1 MEFVNILNDEIVK
14 KKLNSISDII
24 KLRDSLAR
32 KLKPKQIPSLTTI
45 FAKANN
51 EEKLYLKKIL
61 KTKPNRTLSGVS
73 PVAVM
78 TMPSNCPPQAK
89 CIFCPGGINSQF
101 GNTPKSYTGNEPASM
116 RAKRNLYDSY
126 LQVFNR
132 LEHYVLLNQD
142 ISKCDVI
149 VMGGTFT
156 AFAKQYQE
164 EFVKYIFKA
173 MNDFSDLFFKN
184 NEFDYKKFNEFFEL
198 DKEFKDPE
206 RIKRVIDK
214 ILDIKGKCDI
224 KKEQL
229 KNEKSNCKIIGLT
242 LETRPDCV
250 DLDIGN
256 FMLELGAT
264 RIELGIQ
271 STDDKVLDFMKR
283 GHGNKESID
292 AIKLLRDL
300 GFKLNLHYMIF
311 DNNVEKEVEDMK
323 KLFST
328 EDYNPD
334 MLKIY
339 PCMIFPGTELYKYFK
354 EGKYEEVKTEKAAEI
369 ISEFKKYIEP
379 YCRVMRIQRDIPPKY
394 SVGGVDKSN
403 LRQYV
408 EELCKKKGIKCKCIR
423 CREIGR
429 NQKIIDDHVYV
440 QEYNA
445 SGGKE
450 FFISIGKDPLIGFAR
465 LRFPSQSLRKEITK
479 NSAIIRE
486 LHVYST
492 ALKVGS
498 KGEGFQHK
506 GYGKI
511 LMDKAEEISRK
522 NGKKK
527 MIVISGVGVKDYYIQ
542 KLGYEKD
549 GVYVSKKISGPTQNR
564 TADRSV

>member
-1 MEFVNILNDEIVK
+1 MDFTKELNTLIVEDKVPTIEGIL
-14 KKLNSISDII
+14 
-24 KLRDSLAR
+24 KLRDGLAR
-32 KLKPKQIPSLTTI
+32 KLKPKQLPSLISI
-45 FAKANN
+45 FAKADRKQK
-51 EEKLYLKKIL
+51 EYLKKIL

-78 TMPSNCPPQAK
+78 TMPSNCPPQAM
-89 CIFCPGGINSQF
+89 CTFCPGGINSQF

-116 RAKRNLYDSY
+116 RARRNLYDSY

-132 LEHYVLLNQD
+132 LEHYILLNQD
-142 ISKCDVI
+142 VSKCDVI
-149 VMGGTFT
+149 IMGGTFT

-164 EFVKYIFKA
+164 EFVKYVFKA
-173 MNDFSDLFFKN
+173 MNDFSELFFKN
-184 NEFDYKKFNEFFEL
+184 EEFDYEKFGKFFEL
-198 DKEFKDPE
+198 DKEFKDNE
-206 RIKRVIDK
+206 RVQEVINK
-214 ILDIKGKCDI
+214 ILKLKGKCDL

-229 KNEKSNCKIIGLT
+229 RNEKSNCKIIGLT

-250 DLDIGN
+250 NLEIGN

-311 DNNVEKEVEDMK
+311 DNDIEKEVEDMK

-339 PCMIFPGTELYKYFK
+339 PCMIFSGTELYTLFK

-369 ISEFKKYIEP
+369 ITEFKKYVER
-379 YCRVMRIQRDIPPKY
+379 YCRIMRIQRDIPPKY
-394 SVGGVDKSN
+394 SAGGVDKSN

-408 EELCKKKGIKCKCIR
+408 DDLCKKKGVKCKCIR

-429 NQKIIDDHVYV
+429 NKKITDDSIHVD
-440 QEYNA
+440 EYNA

-450 FFISIGKDPLIGFAR
+450 FFISVGKDPLIGFVR
-465 LRFPSQSLRKEITK
+465 LRFPSQFLREEITK
-479 NSAIIRE
+479 DSAIIRE

-511 LMDKAEEISRK
+511 LMNKAEEISRK
-522 NGKKK
+522 NGKNK
-527 MIVISGVGVKDYYIQ
+527 MIVISGVGVKDYYIS

-549 GVYVSKKISGPTQNR
+549 GIYVSKKLF
-564 TADRSV
+564 

>member
-1 MEFVNILNDEIVK
+1 MDFVKELNKEIIDKKTNTIEEIL
-14 KKLNSISDII
+14 
-24 KLRDSLAR
+24 KLRDGLAR
-32 KLKPKQIPSLTTI
+32 KLKPKELPSLITI
-45 FAKANN
+45 FAKADK
-51 EEKLYLKKIL
+51 EQKLYLKKIL

-78 TMPSNCPPQAK
+78 TMPSNCPSQAK

-116 RAKRNLYDSY
+116 RARRNLYDPY

-142 ISKCDVI
+142 ISKCEVI

-156 AFAKQYQE
+156 AFAKQYQD

-173 MNDFSDLFFKN
+173 MNDFSELFFKN
-184 NEFDYKKFNEFFEL
+184 DEFDYEKFSKFFEL
-198 DKEFKDPE
+198 DKEFKDIE
-206 RIKRVIDK
+206 RTKEIIEKTLK
-214 ILDIKGKCDI
+214 IKGKCEL
-224 KKEQL
+224 KKEQSR
-229 KNEKSNCKIIGLT
+229 NEKSNCRIIGLT
-242 LETRPDCV
+242 LETRPDCIN
-250 DLDIGN
+250 LDIGN

-264 RIELGIQ
+264 RVELGIQ
-271 STDDKVLDFMKR
+271 SMDDKILEFVKR
-283 GHGNKESID
+283 GHGTKESKE

-311 DNNVEKEVEDMK
+311 YNTKKEIEDMK
-323 KLFST
+323 KLFSD
-328 EDYNPD
+328 ENYRPD

-339 PCMIFPGTELYKYFK
+339 PCMIFPGTEMHELFK
-354 EGKYEEVKTEKAAEI
+354 QGKYKEVTTKEAAEI
-369 ISEFKKYIEP
+369 ISEFKRSVER
-379 YCRVMRIQRDIPPKY
+379 YCRIMRVQRDIPPKF
-394 SVGGVDKSN
+394 SEGGVDRSN

-408 EELCKKKGIKCKCIR
+408 DELCRKKGIKCKCIR

-429 NQKIIDDHVYV
+429 NDKIIDDNIYV
-440 QEYNA
+440 DEFNA
-445 SGGKE
+445 NDGKE
-450 FFISIGKDPLIGFAR
+450 FFISIGKEPLIGFIR

-486 LHVYST
+486 LHVYSS

-498 KGEGFQHK
+498 KGEGYQHK

-511 LMDKAEEISRK
+511 LMDKAEEICRK

-527 MIVISGVGVKDYYIQ
+527 LIVISGIGVKDYYIS

-549 GVYVSKKISGPTQNR
+549 GVYVSKILE
-564 TADRSV
+564 

>member
-1 MEFVNILNDEIVK
+1 MDFVKELNKEIIENKINTIEEIL
-14 KKLNSISDII
+14 
-24 KLRDSLAR
+24 KLRDGLAR
-32 KLKPKQIPSLTTI
+32 KLKPKELPSLITI
-45 FAKANN
+45 FAKADK
-51 EEKLYLKKIL
+51 EQKLYLKKIL

-116 RAKRNLYDSY
+116 RARRNLYDPY

-142 ISKCDVI
+142 ISKCEVI

-156 AFAKQYQE
+156 AFAKQYQD

-173 MNDFSDLFFKN
+173 MNDFSELFFKN
-184 NEFDYKKFNEFFEL
+184 DEFDYEKFSKFFEL
-198 DKEFKDPE
+198 DKEFKDLE
-206 RIKRVIDK
+206 RTKEIIEKTLK
-214 ILDIKGKCDI
+214 IKGKCEL
-224 KKEQL
+224 KKEQSR
-229 KNEKSNCKIIGLT
+229 NEKSNCRIIGLT
-242 LETRPDCV
+242 LETRPDCIN
-250 DLDIGN
+250 LDIGN

-264 RIELGIQ
+264 RVELGIQ
-271 STDDKVLDFMKR
+271 SMDDKTLEFVKR
-283 GHGNKESID
+283 GHGTKESIN

-311 DNNVEKEVEDMK
+311 YNTKKEIEDMK
-323 KLFST
+323 KLFSD
-328 EDYNPD
+328 ENYRPD

-339 PCMIFPGTELYKYFK
+339 PCMIFPGTEMHELFK
-354 EGKYEEVKTEKAAEI
+354 QGKYKEVTTKEAAEI
-369 ISEFKKYIEP
+369 ISEFKRSVER
-379 YCRVMRIQRDIPPKY
+379 YCRIMRVQRDIPPKF
-394 SVGGVDKSN
+394 SEGGVDRSN

-408 EELCKKKGIKCKCIR
+408 DELCRKKGIKCKCIR

-429 NQKIIDDHVYV
+429 NDKIIDDNIYV
-440 QEYNA
+440 DEFNA
-445 SGGKE
+445 NDGKE
-450 FFISIGKDPLIGFAR
+450 FFISIGKEPLIGFIR

-486 LHVYST
+486 LHVYSS

-498 KGEGFQHK
+498 KGEGYQHK

-511 LMDKAEEISRK
+511 LMDKAEEICGE

-527 MIVISGVGVKDYYIQ
+527 LIVISGVGVKDYYIS

-549 GVYVSKKISGPTQNR
+549 GVYVSKILE
-564 TADRSV
+564 

>member
-1 MEFVNILNDEIVK
+1 MSFTEELNKEILKRKAD
-14 KKLNSISDII
+14 SIERIL
-24 KLRDSLAR
+24 KLRDNLAR
-32 KLKPKQIPSLTTI
+32 RLKPKELPSLTTI
-45 FAKANN
+45 FAKADK
-51 EEKLYLKKIL
+51 EQKLYLKEIL

-116 RAKRNLYDSY
+116 RARRNLYDPY

-132 LEHYVLLNQD
+132 LEHYILLNQD
-142 ISKCDVI
+142 VSKCEVI

-156 AFAKQYQE
+156 SFAKQYQE

-173 MNDFSDLFFKN
+173 MNDFSDLFFRD
-184 NEFDYKKFNEFFEL
+184 NEIDYGKFSEFFEL
-198 DKEFKDPE
+198 KNEFKDTE
-206 RIKRVIDK
+206 RVRRVIEK
-214 ILDIKGKCDI
+214 ILKIKGKCEL

-229 KNEKSNCKIIGLT
+229 KNEKSNCRIIGLT

-250 DLDIGN
+250 DLNIGN

-271 STDDKVLDFMKR
+271 STDDKVLEFMKR
-283 GHGNKESID
+283 GHGNKESIN
-292 AIKLLRDL
+292 AIKLLKNL

-311 DNNVEKEVEDMK
+311 DNNVEKEVSDMK
-323 KLFST
+323 KLFSD
-328 EDYNPD
+328 ENYMPD

-339 PCMIFPGTELYKYFK
+339 PCMVFPGTELYNYFK
-354 EGKYEEVKTEKAAEI
+354 EGKYQEVKTEKAAEI
-369 ISEFKKYIEP
+369 ISEFKRYIKP
-379 YCRVMRIQRDIPPKY
+379 FCRIMRIQRDIPPKY
-394 SVGGVDKSN
+394 SAGGVNRSN

-408 EELCKKKGIKCKCIR
+408 DELCKKNKIKCRCIR

-429 NQKIIDDHVYV
+429 NERITDDNIYV
-440 QEYNA
+440 NEYNS

-450 FFISIGKDPLIGFAR
+450 FFISIGKNPLIGFAR
-465 LRFPSQSLRKEITK
+465 LRFPSEFLRKEITK
-479 NSAIIRE
+479 DSAFIRE
-486 LHVYST
+486 LHIYST

-506 GYGKI
+506 GYGKM
-511 LMDKAEEISRK
+511 LMEKAEEICRK
-522 NGKKK
+522 NGKRKL
-527 MIVISGVGVKDYYIQ
+527 IVVSGVGVKDYYIS
-542 KLGYEKD
+542 KLGYERD
-549 GVYVSKKISGPTQNR
+549 GVYVSKKITE
-564 TADRSV
+564 

>member
-1 MEFVNILNDEIVK
+1 MDFVKELNKEIIDKKTNTIEEIL
-14 KKLNSISDII
+14 
-24 KLRDSLAR
+24 KLRDGLAR
-32 KLKPKQIPSLTTI
+32 KLKPKELPSLITI
-45 FAKANN
+45 FAKADK
-51 EEKLYLKKIL
+51 EQKLYLKKIL

-116 RAKRNLYDSY
+116 RARRNLYDPY

-142 ISKCDVI
+142 ISKCEVI

-156 AFAKQYQE
+156 AFAKQYQD

-173 MNDFSDLFFKN
+173 MNDFSELFFKN
-184 NEFDYKKFNEFFEL
+184 NEFDYEKFSKFFEL
-198 DKEFKDPE
+198 DKEFKDIE
-206 RIKRVIDK
+206 RTKEIIEKTLK
-214 ILDIKGKCDI
+214 IKGKCEL
-224 KKEQL
+224 KKEQSR
-229 KNEKSNCKIIGLT
+229 NEKSNCRIIGLT
-242 LETRPDCV
+242 LETRPDCIN
-250 DLDIGN
+250 LDIGN

-264 RIELGIQ
+264 RVELGIQ
-271 STDDKVLDFMKR
+271 SMDDKTLEFVKR
-283 GHGNKESID
+283 GHGTKESIN

-311 DNNVEKEVEDMK
+311 YNTKKEIEDMK
-323 KLFST
+323 KLFSD
-328 EDYNPD
+328 ENYRPD

-339 PCMIFPGTELYKYFK
+339 PCMIFPGTEMHELFK
-354 EGKYEEVKTEKAAEI
+354 QGKYKEVTTKEAAEI
-369 ISEFKKYIEP
+369 ISEFKRSVER
-379 YCRVMRIQRDIPPKY
+379 YCRIMRVQRDIPPKF
-394 SVGGVDKSN
+394 SEGGVDRSN

-408 EELCKKKGIKCKCIR
+408 DELCRKKGIKCKCIR

-429 NQKIIDDHVYV
+429 NDKIIDDNIYV
-440 QEYNA
+440 DEFNA
-445 SGGKE
+445 NDGKE
-450 FFISIGKDPLIGFAR
+450 FFISIGKEPLIGFIR

-486 LHVYST
+486 LHVYSS

-498 KGEGFQHK
+498 KGEGYQHK

-511 LMDKAEEISRK
+511 LMDKAEEICRK

-527 MIVISGVGVKDYYIQ
+527 LIVISGIGVKDYYIS

-549 GVYVSKKISGPTQNR
+549 GVYVSKILE
-564 TADRSV
+564 

>member
-1 MEFVNILNDEIVK
+1 MNYIKELNKEILSKRINTVEGI
-14 KKLNSISDII
+14 L

-32 KLKPKQIPSLTTI
+32 KLKPRELPSLITI
-45 FAKANN
+45 FAKANK
-51 EEKLYLKKIL
+51 EEKLHLKKIL

-73 PVAVM
+73 PIAVM

-116 RAKRNLYDSY
+116 RARRNLYDPY

-132 LEHYVLLNQD
+132 LEHYILLNQD
-142 ISKCDVI
+142 ISKCEVI

-156 AFAKQYQE
+156 AFARSYQE

-173 MNDFSDLFFKN
+173 MNDFSELFFRN
-184 NEFDYKKFNEFFEL
+184 NEFDYEKFSKFFEL
-198 DKEFKDPE
+198 EREFKDIE
-206 RIKRVIDK
+206 RAKIIIDK
-214 ILDIKGKCDI
+214 ILKIKEKCEL
-224 KKEQL
+224 KEEQL
-229 KNEKSNCKIIGLT
+229 KNEKSNCRVIGLT

-271 STDDKVLDFMKR
+271 SVYDDVLEFVKR
-283 GHGNKESID
+283 GHGTKESKET
-292 AIKLLRDL
+292 IKLLRDL

-311 DNNVEKEVEDMK
+311 SNDTKKEVDGMK
-323 KLFST
+323 KLFSDG
-328 EDYNPD
+328 DYKPD

-339 PCMIFPGTELYKYFK
+339 PCMMFPGTELYTLFK
-354 EGKYEEVKTEKAAEI
+354 QGKYKEVKTEKAAEI
-369 ISEFKKYIEP
+369 ISEFKRYIKRF
-379 YCRVMRIQRDIPPKY
+379 CRVMRVQRDIPPKF
-394 SVGGVDKSN
+394 SSGGVDKSN

-408 EELCKKKGIKCKCIR
+408 DELCRKKGIKCRCIR

-429 NQKIIDDHVYV
+429 NEKITDDNVYV
-440 QEYNA
+440 DEFNA
-445 SGGKE
+445 NGGKE

-465 LRFPSQSLRKEITK
+465 LRFPSQFLRREITK
-479 NSAIIRE
+479 DSAIIRE
-486 LHVYST
+486 LHIYSS

-498 KGEGFQHK
+498 KGGGYQHK

-511 LMDKAEEISRK
+511 LMEKAEEICK
-522 NGKKK
+522 QNEKKK
-527 MIVISGVGVKDYYIQ
+527 LLVISGVGVKGYYIN
-542 KLGYEKD
+542 KLGYSKD
-549 GVYVSKKISGPTQNR
+549 GVYVSKYL
-564 TADRSV
+564 

>member
-1 MEFVNILNDEIVK
+1 MDFVKELNKEIIDKKTNTIEEIL
-14 KKLNSISDII
+14 
-24 KLRDSLAR
+24 KLRDGLAR
-32 KLKPKQIPSLTTI
+32 KLKPKELPSLITI
-45 FAKANN
+45 FAKADK
-51 EEKLYLKKIL
+51 EQKLYLKKIL

-116 RAKRNLYDSY
+116 RARRNLYDPY

-142 ISKCDVI
+142 ISKCEVI

-156 AFAKQYQE
+156 AFAKQYQD

-173 MNDFSDLFFKN
+173 MNDFSELFFKN
-184 NEFDYKKFNEFFEL
+184 DEFDYEKFSKFFEL
-198 DKEFKDPE
+198 DKEFKDLE
-206 RIKRVIDK
+206 RTKEIIEKTLK
-214 ILDIKGKCDI
+214 IKGKCEL
-224 KKEQL
+224 KKEQSR
-229 KNEKSNCKIIGLT
+229 NEKSNCRIIGLT
-242 LETRPDCV
+242 LETRPDCIN
-250 DLDIGN
+250 LDIGN

-264 RIELGIQ
+264 RVELGIQ
-271 STDDKVLDFMKR
+271 SMDDKTLEFVKR
-283 GHGNKESID
+283 GHGTKESIN

-311 DNNVEKEVEDMK
+311 YNTKKEIEDMK
-323 KLFST
+323 KLFSD
-328 EDYNPD
+328 ENYRPD

-339 PCMIFPGTELYKYFK
+339 PCMIFPGTEMHELFK
-354 EGKYEEVKTEKAAEI
+354 QGKYKEVTTKEAAEI
-369 ISEFKKYIEP
+369 ISEFKRSVER
-379 YCRVMRIQRDIPPKY
+379 YCRIMRVQRDIPPKF
-394 SVGGVDKSN
+394 SEGGVDRSN

-408 EELCKKKGIKCKCIR
+408 DELCRKKGIKCKCIR

-429 NQKIIDDHVYV
+429 NDKIIDDNIYV
-440 QEYNA
+440 DEFNA
-445 SGGKE
+445 SNGKE
-450 FFISIGKDPLIGFAR
+450 FFISIGKDPLIGFVR

-486 LHVYST
+486 LHVYSS

-498 KGEGFQHK
+498 KGEGYQHK

-511 LMDKAEEISRK
+511 LMDKAEEICRK

-527 MIVISGVGVKDYYIQ
+527 LIVISGIGVKDYYIS

-549 GVYVSKKISGPTQNR
+549 GVYVSKILE
-564 TADRSV
+564 

>member
-1 MEFVNILNDEIVK
+1 MDFVKELNKEIIDKKTNTIEEIL
-14 KKLNSISDII
+14 
-24 KLRDSLAR
+24 KLRDGLAR
-32 KLKPKQIPSLTTI
+32 KLKPKELPSLITI
-45 FAKANN
+45 FAKADK
-51 EEKLYLKKIL
+51 EQKLYLKKIL

-116 RAKRNLYDSY
+116 RARRNLYDPY

-142 ISKCDVI
+142 ISKCEVI

-156 AFAKQYQE
+156 AFAKQYQD

-173 MNDFSDLFFKN
+173 MNDFSELFFKN
-184 NEFDYKKFNEFFEL
+184 DEFDYEKFSKFFEL
-198 DKEFKDPE
+198 DKEFKDIE
-206 RIKRVIDK
+206 RTKEIIEKTLK
-214 ILDIKGKCDI
+214 IKGKCEL
-224 KKEQL
+224 KKEQSR
-229 KNEKSNCKIIGLT
+229 NEKSNCRIIGLT
-242 LETRPDCV
+242 LETRPDCIN
-250 DLDIGN
+250 LDIGN

-264 RIELGIQ
+264 RVELGIQ
-271 STDDKVLDFMKR
+271 SMDDKTLEFVKR
-283 GHGNKESID
+283 GHGTKESIN

-311 DNNVEKEVEDMK
+311 YNTKKEIEDMK
-323 KLFST
+323 KLFSD
-328 EDYNPD
+328 ENYRPD

-339 PCMIFPGTELYKYFK
+339 PCMIFPGTEMHELFK
-354 EGKYEEVKTEKAAEI
+354 QGKYKEVTTKEAAEI
-369 ISEFKKYIEP
+369 ISEFKRSVER
-379 YCRVMRIQRDIPPKY
+379 YCRIMRVQRDIPPKF
-394 SVGGVDKSN
+394 SEGGVDRSN

-408 EELCKKKGIKCKCIR
+408 DELCRKKGIKCKCIR

-429 NQKIIDDHVYV
+429 NDKIIDDNIYV
-440 QEYNA
+440 DEFNA
-445 SGGKE
+445 NDGKE
-450 FFISIGKDPLIGFAR
+450 FFISIGKEPLIGFIR

-486 LHVYST
+486 LHVYSS

-498 KGEGFQHK
+498 KGEGYQHK

-511 LMDKAEEISRK
+511 LMDKAEEICRK

-527 MIVISGVGVKDYYIQ
+527 LIVISGIGVKDYYIS

-549 GVYVSKKISGPTQNR
+549 GVYVSKILE
-564 TADRSV
+564 

>member
-1 MEFVNILNDEIVK
+1 MDFVKELNKEIIDKKTNTIEEIL
-14 KKLNSISDII
+14 
-24 KLRDSLAR
+24 KLRDGLAR
-32 KLKPKQIPSLTTI
+32 KLKPKELPSLITI
-45 FAKANN
+45 FAKADK
-51 EEKLYLKKIL
+51 EQKLYLKKIL

-116 RAKRNLYDSY
+116 RARRNLYDPY

-142 ISKCDVI
+142 ISKCEVI

-156 AFAKQYQE
+156 AFAKQYQD

-173 MNDFSDLFFKN
+173 MNDFSELFFKN
-184 NEFDYKKFNEFFEL
+184 NEFDYEKFSKFFEL
-198 DKEFKDPE
+198 DKEFKDIE
-206 RIKRVIDK
+206 RTKEIIEKTLK
-214 ILDIKGKCDI
+214 IKGKCEL
-224 KKEQL
+224 KKEQSR
-229 KNEKSNCKIIGLT
+229 NEKSNCRIIGLT
-242 LETRPDCV
+242 LETRPDCIN
-250 DLDIGN
+250 LDIGN

-264 RIELGIQ
+264 RVELGIQ
-271 STDDKVLDFMKR
+271 SMDDKTLEFVKR
-283 GHGNKESID
+283 GHGTKESIN

-311 DNNVEKEVEDMK
+311 YNTKKEIEDMK
-323 KLFST
+323 KLFSD
-328 EDYNPD
+328 ENYRPD

-339 PCMIFPGTELYKYFK
+339 PCMIFPGTEMHELFK
-354 EGKYEEVKTEKAAEI
+354 QGKYKEVTTKEAAEI
-369 ISEFKKYIEP
+369 ISEFKRSVER
-379 YCRVMRIQRDIPPKY
+379 YCRIMRVQRDIPPKF
-394 SVGGVDKSN
+394 SEGGVDRSN

-408 EELCKKKGIKCKCIR
+408 DELCRKKGIKCKCIR

-429 NQKIIDDHVYV
+429 NDKIIDDNIYV
-440 QEYNA
+440 DEFNA
-445 SGGKE
+445 SNGKE
-450 FFISIGKDPLIGFAR
+450 FFISIGKDSLIGFVR
-465 LRFPSQSLRKEITK
+465 LRFPFQSLRKEITK

-486 LHVYST
+486 LHVYSS

-498 KGEGFQHK
+498 KGEGYQHK

-511 LMDKAEEISRK
+511 LMDKAEEICRK

-527 MIVISGVGVKDYYIQ
+527 LIVISGIGVKDYYIS

-549 GVYVSKKISGPTQNR
+549 GVYVSKILE
-564 TADRSV
+564 

>member
-1 MEFVNILNDEIVK
+1 MDFVKELNNAIIKDDVRTIEGIL
-14 KKLNSISDII
+14 
-24 KLRDSLAR
+24 KLRDNLAR
-32 KLKPKQIPSLTTI
+32 KLKPKELPSLVKI
-45 FAKANN
+45 FAKAD
-51 EEKLYLKKIL
+51 KSQKMHLKKIL
-61 KTKPNRTLSGVS
+61 RTKPNRTLSGVS

-116 RAKRNLYDSY
+116 RARRNLYDSY
-126 LQVFNR
+126 LQAFNR
-132 LEHYVLLNQD
+132 LEHYILLNQD
-142 ISKCDVI
+142 VSKCEVI

-156 AFAKQYQE
+156 SFAKSYQE

-173 MNDFSDLFFKN
+173 MNDFSDLFFRNK
-184 NEFDYKKFNEFFEL
+184 EFDHEKFSRFFEL
-198 DKEFKDPE
+198 NREFKDE
-206 RIKRVIDK
+206 KRVRDVISK
-214 ILDIKGKCDI
+214 ILKLKGKCEL

-229 KNEKSNCKIIGLT
+229 KNEKSNCRIIGLT

-256 FMLELGAT
+256 FMLNLGAT

-283 GHGNKESID
+283 GHGNKESVE
-292 AIKLLRDL
+292 AIKLLKDL

-311 DNNVEKEVEDMK
+311 DNDIKKEVSDMK
-323 KLFST
+323 KLFT
-328 EDYNPD
+328 EDYQPD

-339 PCMIFPGTELYKYFK
+339 PCMIFPGTELHELFK
-354 EGKYEEVKTEKAAEI
+354 NGKYKEVGTERAAEI
-369 ISEFKKYIEP
+369 ISEFKKHIKP
-379 YCRVMRIQRDIPPKY
+379 FCRVMRVMRDIPPKL
-394 SVGGVDKSN
+394 SEGGVDRSN

-408 EELCKKKGIKCKCIR
+408 EELCRKKGIKCKCIR

-429 NQKIIDDHVYV
+429 SEKIKDDNIYID
-440 QEYNA
+440 EYNA
-445 SGGKE
+445 SGGRE
-450 FFISIGKDPLIGFAR
+450 FFISIGRDPLVGFVR
-465 LRFPSQSLRKEITK
+465 LRFPSQCLRKEITK
-479 NSAIIRE
+479 NSGIIRE

-511 LMDKAEEISRK
+511 LMDKTEEICRE
-522 NGKKK
+522 NGKIKLL
-527 MIVISGVGVKDYYIQ
+527 VISGIGVKDYYIK
-542 KLGYEKD
+542 KLGYKKD
-549 GVYVSKKISGPTQNR
+549 GVYVSKKL
-564 TADRSV
+564 

>member
-1 MEFVNILNDEIVK
+1 MDFVKELNKEIIDKKTNTIEEIL
-14 KKLNSISDII
+14 
-24 KLRDSLAR
+24 KLRDGLAR
-32 KLKPKQIPSLTTI
+32 KLKPKELPSLITI
-45 FAKANN
+45 FAKADK
-51 EEKLYLKKIL
+51 EQKLYLKKIL

-78 TMPSNCPPQAK
+78 TMPSNCPSQAK

-116 RAKRNLYDSY
+116 RARRNLYDPY

-142 ISKCDVI
+142 ISKCEVI

-156 AFAKQYQE
+156 AFAKQYQD

-173 MNDFSDLFFKN
+173 MNDFSELFFKN
-184 NEFDYKKFNEFFEL
+184 DEFDYEKFSKFFEL

-206 RIKRVIDK
+206 RTKEIIEKTLK
-214 ILDIKGKCDI
+214 IKGKCEL
-224 KKEQL
+224 KKEQSR
-229 KNEKSNCKIIGLT
+229 NEKSNCRIIGLT
-242 LETRPDCV
+242 LETRPDCIN
-250 DLDIGN
+250 LDIGN

-264 RIELGIQ
+264 RVELGIQ
-271 STDDKVLDFMKR
+271 SMDDKTLEFVKR
-283 GHGNKESID
+283 GHGTKESIN

-311 DNNVEKEVEDMK
+311 YNTKKEIEDMK
-323 KLFST
+323 KLFSD
-328 EDYNPD
+328 ENYRPD

-339 PCMIFPGTELYKYFK
+339 PCMIFPGTEMHELFK
-354 EGKYEEVKTEKAAEI
+354 QGKYKEVTTKEAAEI
-369 ISEFKKYIEP
+369 ISEFKRSVER
-379 YCRVMRIQRDIPPKY
+379 YCRIMRVQRDIPPKF
-394 SVGGVDKSN
+394 SEGGVDRSN

-408 EELCKKKGIKCKCIR
+408 DELCRKKGIKCKCIR

-429 NQKIIDDHVYV
+429 NDKIIDDNIYV
-440 QEYNA
+440 DEFNA
-445 SGGKE
+445 SNGKE
-450 FFISIGKDPLIGFAR
+450 FFISIGKDPLIGFVR

-486 LHVYST
+486 LHVYSS

-498 KGEGFQHK
+498 KGEGYQHK

-511 LMDKAEEISRK
+511 LMDKAEEICRK

-527 MIVISGVGVKDYYIQ
+527 LIVISGIGVKDYYIS

-549 GVYVSKKISGPTQNR
+549 GVYVSKILE
-564 TADRSV
+564 

>member
-1 MEFVNILNDEIVK
+1 MDFIKELNKEILNK
-14 KKLNSISDII
+14 KINTIEEVLN
-24 KLRDSLAR
+24 LRDNLAR
-32 KLKPKQIPSLTTI
+32 KFKPKELPSLVTI
-45 FAKANN
+45 FAKANK

-73 PVAVM
+73 PIAVM

-116 RAKRNLYDSY
+116 RARRNLYDPY

-132 LEHYVLLNQD
+132 LEHYILLNQD
-142 ISKCDVI
+142 ISKCEVI

-156 AFAKQYQE
+156 AFAKSYQE

-173 MNDFSDLFFKN
+173 MNDFSDLFFRN
-184 NEFDYKKFNEFFEL
+184 NEFDYEKFSKFFEL
-198 DKEFKDPE
+198 EKEFKDAE
-206 RIKRVIDK
+206 RAKIIIDK
-214 ILDIKGKCDI
+214 TLKIKGKCEL

-229 KNEKSNCKIIGLT
+229 RNEKSNCRIIGLT

-250 DLDIGN
+250 NLDIGN

-271 STDDKVLDFMKR
+271 STNDKVLDFVKR
-283 GHGNKESID
+283 GHGTKESKG

-311 DNNVEKEVEDMK
+311 FNNKNEIEDMK
-323 KLFST
+323 KLFSDK
-328 EDYNPD
+328 DYRPD

-339 PCMIFPGTELYKYFK
+339 PCMIFPGTELYSLFK
-354 EGKYEEVKTEKAAEI
+354 EGKYKEVTTKEAAEI
-369 ISEFKKYIEP
+369 ISEFKRNVER
-379 YCRVMRIQRDIPPKY
+379 YCRIMRVQRDIPPKF
-394 SVGGVDKSN
+394 SSGGVDKSN

-408 EELCKKKGIKCKCIR
+408 DELCRKKGIECKCIR

-429 NQKIIDDHVYV
+429 SKKIIDNNVYV
-440 QEYNA
+440 EKYNA
-445 SGGKE
+445 NEGKE

-479 NSAIIRE
+479 DSGIIRE
-486 LHVYST
+486 LHVYSS

-511 LMDKAEEISRK
+511 LMEKAEEICRQ
-522 NGKKK
+522 NNKKK
-527 MIVISGVGVKDYYIQ
+527 LLVISGIGVKDYYIN

-549 GVYVSKKISGPTQNR
+549 GVYVSKYL
-564 TADRSV
+564 

>member
-1 MEFVNILNDEIVK
+1 MDFVKELNKEIIDKKTNTIEEIL
-14 KKLNSISDII
+14 
-24 KLRDSLAR
+24 KLRDGLAR
-32 KLKPKQIPSLTTI
+32 KLKPKELPSLITI
-45 FAKANN
+45 FAKADK
-51 EEKLYLKKIL
+51 EQKLYLKKIL

-116 RAKRNLYDSY
+116 RARRNLYDPY

-142 ISKCDVI
+142 ISKCEVI

-156 AFAKQYQE
+156 AFAKQYQD

-173 MNDFSDLFFKN
+173 MNDFSELFFKN
-184 NEFDYKKFNEFFEL
+184 DEFDYEKFSKFFEL

-206 RIKRVIDK
+206 RTKEIIEKTLK
-214 ILDIKGKCDI
+214 IKGKCEL
-224 KKEQL
+224 KKEQSR
-229 KNEKSNCKIIGLT
+229 NEKSNCRIIGLT
-242 LETRPDCV
+242 LETRPDCIN
-250 DLDIGN
+250 LDIGN

-264 RIELGIQ
+264 RVELGIQ
-271 STDDKVLDFMKR
+271 SMDDKTLEFVKR
-283 GHGNKESID
+283 GHGTKESIN

-311 DNNVEKEVEDMK
+311 YNTKKEIEDMK
-323 KLFST
+323 KLFSD
-328 EDYNPD
+328 ENYRPD

-339 PCMIFPGTELYKYFK
+339 PCMIFPGTEMHELFK
-354 EGKYEEVKTEKAAEI
+354 QGKYKEVTTKEAAEI
-369 ISEFKKYIEP
+369 ISEFKRSVER
-379 YCRVMRIQRDIPPKY
+379 YCRIMRVQRDIPPKF
-394 SVGGVDKSN
+394 SEGGVDRSN

-408 EELCKKKGIKCKCIR
+408 DELCRKKGIKCKCIR

-429 NQKIIDDHVYV
+429 NDKIIDDNIYV
-440 QEYNA
+440 DEFNA
-445 SGGKE
+445 SNGKE
-450 FFISIGKDPLIGFAR
+450 FFISIGKDPLIGFVR

-486 LHVYST
+486 LHVYSS

-498 KGEGFQHK
+498 KGEGYQHK

-511 LMDKAEEISRK
+511 LMDKAEEICRK

-527 MIVISGVGVKDYYIQ
+527 LIVISGIGVKDYYIS

-549 GVYVSKKISGPTQNR
+549 GVYVSKILE
-564 TADRSV
+564 

>member
-1 MEFVNILNDEIVK
+1 MDFVKELNKEIIDKKTNTIEEIL
-14 KKLNSISDII
+14 
-24 KLRDSLAR
+24 KLRDGLAR
-32 KLKPKQIPSLTTI
+32 KLKPKELPSLITI
-45 FAKANN
+45 FAKADK
-51 EEKLYLKKIL
+51 EQKLYLKKIL

-116 RAKRNLYDSY
+116 RARRNLYDPY

-142 ISKCDVI
+142 ISKCEVI

-156 AFAKQYQE
+156 AFAKQYQD

-173 MNDFSDLFFKN
+173 MNDFSELFFKN
-184 NEFDYKKFNEFFEL
+184 DEFDYEKFSKFFEL

-206 RIKRVIDK
+206 RTKEIIEKTLK
-214 ILDIKGKCDI
+214 IKGKCEL
-224 KKEQL
+224 KKEQSR
-229 KNEKSNCKIIGLT
+229 NEKSNCRIIGLT
-242 LETRPDCV
+242 LETRPDCIN
-250 DLDIGN
+250 LDIGN

-264 RIELGIQ
+264 RVELGIQ
-271 STDDKVLDFMKR
+271 SMDDKTLEFVKR
-283 GHGNKESID
+283 GHGTKESIN

-311 DNNVEKEVEDMK
+311 YNTKKEIEDMK
-323 KLFST
+323 KLFSD
-328 EDYNPD
+328 ENYRPD

-339 PCMIFPGTELYKYFK
+339 PCMIFPGTEMHELFK
-354 EGKYEEVKTEKAAEI
+354 QGKYKEVTTKEAAEI
-369 ISEFKKYIEP
+369 ISEFKRSVER
-379 YCRVMRIQRDIPPKY
+379 YCRIMRVQRDIPPKF
-394 SVGGVDKSN
+394 SEGGVDRSN

-408 EELCKKKGIKCKCIR
+408 DELCRKKGIKCKCIR

-429 NQKIIDDHVYV
+429 NDKIIDDNIYV
-440 QEYNA
+440 DEFNA
-445 SGGKE
+445 NDGKE
-450 FFISIGKDPLIGFAR
+450 FFISIGKEPLIGFIR

-486 LHVYST
+486 LHVYSS

-498 KGEGFQHK
+498 KGEGYQHK

-511 LMDKAEEISRK
+511 LMDKAEEICRK

-527 MIVISGVGVKDYYIQ
+527 LIVISGIGVKDYYIS

-549 GVYVSKKISGPTQNR
+549 GVYVSKILE
-564 TADRSV
+564 